1 MSQKKEWRDS
11 VNEKMHDLLECFQKR
26 EAELSRLAE
35 QLEIQRA
42 ELDKE
47 TMKRKQA
54 TDQDIT
60 EQYRRLQE
68 ERNSF
73 ELEMKRMSD
82 VQEFQSS
89 RIQLDIGGHKYTTS
103 LSTLRKDPNSMLA
116 AMFSGRH
123 NLVTESDGSY
133 FLDRD
138 GTYFRYVL
146 NYLRDDFQVET
157 FPTDE
162 VTLREIQNEARY
174 YQLLR
179 LVESIEELLNPPPP
193 APDFTQD
200 EINDMLATVSRQ
212 SSSEL
217 SGPGRLISPSLSPG
231 RHIDFIFHNMTKS
244 NIDFS
249 GKNLSGLTFAHT
261 TFAHNVSFMD
271 TVLINTCFY
280 GCEFASHIVVD
291 FSGADISGADFR
303 QCRCV
308 QGGPNA
314 FGGQSTSSIQGGG
327 GGVMFGSSCSSFIHL
342 IKMNQV
348 KFSGS
353 KHIGTK
359 FDPSILDIIKF

>member
-1 MSQKKEWRDS
+1 MSEKKQWRETA
-11 VNEKMHDLLECFQKR
+11 NEKMHDLLECFQSR
-26 EAELSRLAE
+26 EAELTRLAE
-35 QLEIQRA
+35 HLENQRTQLEQ
-42 ELDKE
+42 E
-47 TMKRKQA
+47 TIKRKQA

-60 EQYRRLQE
+60 EQYMKLE
-68 ERNSF
+68 EEKSRF
-73 ELEMKRMSD
+73 ELEKKRMSNI
-82 VQEFQSS
+82 QEFQSS

-103 LSTLRKDPNSMLA
+103 LSTLQKDSHSMLA

-123 NLVTESDGSY
+123 KLVTESDGSY

-138 GTYFRYVL
+138 GTHFRYIL

-157 FPTDE
+157 FPSDE

-174 YQLLR
+174 YQLLE
-179 LVESIEELLNPPPP
+179 LVEAIEQLLNPPPP

-200 EINDMLATVSRQ
+200 EINDMLATVSQQ
-212 SSSEL
+212 SGSDL
-217 SGPGRLISPSLSPG
+217 NGVRRLISPSLSPG
-231 RHIDFIFHNMTKS
+231 RHIDFVFHNMTKN

-261 TFAHNVSFMD
+261 TFAHNVSFMNAI
-271 TVLINTCFY
+271 LINTCFY
-280 GCEFASHIVVD
+280 GCEFSSHVAVD

-303 QCRCV
+303 QCRCL

-314 FGGQSTSSIQGGG
+314 FGGQSASSIQGGG

-342 IKMNQV
+342 LKMNQV
-348 KFSGS
+348 KFTGA

-359 FDPSILDIIKF
+359 FDPTILDIIKF